1 MKYVL
6 GSLLLLLGFFGAN
19 AAQVDTVAVYSGAM
33 HKSLKCVVI
42 TPDSY
47 KDKQQHYPVV
57 YILHGYS
64 GNYSDYI
71 KKIPAIAAI
80 ADTYQMMLVFPDGG
94 FNSWY
99 LDSPVDSAIRF
110 ETYVWKEIPSY
121 IDAHYRTQPS
131 REQRAITGLS
141 MGGHGAL
148 YLAIRHQETFGAAG
162 SMSGGV
168 DVRPFPNNWE
178 LSQKLGTYKD
188 HAANWDQHVVVNQ
201 LSNLKNDSLSI
212 IIDCGV
218 KDFFIDVNRQLHQR
232 LLEQGISHDYVE
244 RAGAHTWDYWSNAI
258 MYQLFYFHRFFNKD

>member
-1 MKYVL
+1 MKYML
-6 GSLLLLLGFFGAN
+6 GSVLLLLGFFSAN
-19 AAQVDTVAVYSGAM
+19 AAKVDTVAIYSKAM

-47 KDKQQHYPVV
+47 QDKQQRYPVV
-57 YILHGYS
+57 YILHGHS
-64 GNYSDYI
+64 GNYSNYI
-71 KKIPAIAAI
+71 TKIPAIAAV
-80 ADTYQMMLVFPDGG
+80 ADAYQMILVCPDGG
-94 FNSWY
+94 YNSWY

-110 ETYVWKEIPSY
+110 ETYVGKEIPSF
-121 IDAHYRTQPS
+121 IDANYRTKAS
-131 REQRAITGLS
+131 RESRAITGLS

-178 LSQKLGTYKD
+178 LSQKLGSYKA

-201 LSNLKNDSLSI
+201 LSRLKSDSLSI

-232 LLEQGISHDYVE
+232 MLEQGIAHDYIE
-244 RAGAHTWDYWSNAI
+244 RAGAHTWEYWSNSI
-258 MYQLFYFHRFFNKD
+258 MYQLFYFHRFFK

>member
-6 GSLLLLLGFFGAN
+6 GVLLFLGFGGVK
-19 AAQVDTVAVYSGAM
+19 AAQVDTVAIYSQAM
-33 HKSLKCVVI
+33 HKSHKCVVI

-64 GNYSDYI
+64 GNYADYI
-71 KKIPAIAAI
+71 TKIPAIAAV
-80 ADTYQMMLVFPDGG
+80 ADAYQMILVFPDGG
-94 FNSWY
+94 YSSWY

-110 ETYVWKEIPSY
+110 ETYVGKEIPSF
-121 IDAHYRTQPS
+121 IDQHYRTKAS
-131 REQRAITGLS
+131 RQYRAITGLS

-168 DVRPFPNNWE
+168 DFRPFPNNWE
-178 LSQKLGTYKD
+178 LAKKLGTFKD
-188 HAANWDQHVVVNQ
+188 HATNWDQNVVVNQ
-201 LSNLKNDSLSI
+201 LSNLKNDSLSL

-232 LLEQGISHDYVE
+232 LLEQGISHDYIE
-244 RAGAHTWDYWSNAI
+244 RAGAHAWDYWSNSI
-258 MYQLFYFHRFFNKD
+258 MYQLFYFHRYFK